1 MYFKSALA
9 HLKSKIFSVA
19 NHGGWYFFTLET
31 CWSYMFLL
39 GPPLYINMTQ
49 KLLKEICQTSFW
61 QLIKKKIKVRSK
73 PERKKKP
80 FEKSK
85 NLKYEIERRYIY
97 WRRNS
102 GYSNKSFRQ
111 WPLLVFVKIH
121 QHFFLRQ
128 QQKKMNLVKNKFLIK
143 WHPVLIRWCLRIY
156 LKSRGNV
163 FFFLKFSVCICI

>member
-1 MYFKSALA
+1 
-9 HLKSKIFSVA
+9 
-19 NHGGWYFFTLET
+19 
-31 CWSYMFLL
+31 MFLL

-49 KLLKEICQTSFW
+49 KLLIEICQTSFW
-61 QLIKKKIKVRSK
+61 QLIKKNLKLEVNQR
-73 PERKKKP
+73 EKKKP

-85 NLKYEIERRYIY
+85 SFWEKNWKYEIERRYIY

-102 GYSNKSFRQ
+102 GYSNKSFRHP
-111 WPLLVFVKIH
+111 PLLVFVKIH

-128 QQKKMNLVKNKFLIK
+128 QQKKMNLVKNKYLIK

-163 FFFLKFSVCICI
+163 FFFLKFSVCISI